1 MTVLNEA
8 REMSLGPNHGGNG
21 SSALA
26 ALRRF
31 TRAREPG
38 ERCDLCSAP
47 LAPHPRH
54 EHVLDPGPRAI
65 ACACTPCALLF
76 PPDAQKR
83 FRRVPRR
90 LFWIEGFALSDEQWD
105 AFAIPVGM
113 AFLHT
118 SSPSGDLHAFY
129 PSPAGAT
136 ESLLTLE
143 GWGELVQSNPVLA
156 GLTPD
161 VEALLVNRVRG
172 ARDYFLAPIDRCYE
186 LVGLI
191 RLHWR
196 GLSGGT
202 DVWER
207 IDAFFAALRQNATTR
222 RASDGA

>member
-1 MTVLNEA
+1 MTAGPEL
-8 REMSLGPNHGGNG
+8 RELRTSSGGNG
-21 SSALA
+21 SNPLA

-31 TRAREPG
+31 TREREPA
-38 ERCDLCSAP
+38 ERCELCSAP

-54 EHVLDPGPRAI
+54 EHLLDPAARAL

-76 PPDAQKR
+76 PPEAEKR
-83 FRRVPRR
+83 YRRVSRR
-90 LFWIEGFALSDEQWD
+90 LFWLEDFTLSDAQWE
-105 AFAIPVGM
+105 ALALPVGM

-118 SSPSGDLHAFY
+118 SSPSAEVHAYY

-143 GWGELVQSNPVLA
+143 GWGELVSANPVLERMA
-156 GLTPD
+156 PD

-172 ARDYFLAPIDRCYE
+172 ARDHFLAPIDRCYE

-191 RLHWR
+191 RLRWR

-202 DVWER
+202 EMWAAV
-207 IDAFFAALRQNATTR
+207 DAFFADLRDHATTR
-222 RASDGA
+222 RASGDA